1 MAIRVKEAANML
13 GVTAQ
18 TVRNWC
24 NEGKLEYTTSIAG
37 QRVFNKEYLQRIINE
52 KNNIIIKPKI
62 LYYVRSSNDNDIL
75 IETQINKLKNNYEEP
90 DKIYQDKA
98 SGLNENRK
106 GLNNLIN
113 DVIKSETPM
122 KLYIT
127 NKDRLTRFG
136 YNYLEKM
143 FTTNQCEI
151 IVLDSNETKEPYEIL
166 MQDFMSLLASFSGKF
181 YRLRGWEQ
189 RKKFLKNVQEEVDKR
204 EQE

>member
-37 QRVFNKEYLQRIINE
+37 QRVFDKEYLQRIINE
-52 KNNIIIKPKI
+52 KNNIIVKPKI

-75 IETQINKLKNNYEEP
+75 VEIQINKLKNNYEEP

-113 DVIKSETPM
+113 DIIKSETPM

-136 YNYLEKM
+136 YSYLEKM

-151 IVLDSNETKEPYEIL
+151 IVLDSNDTKEPYEIL